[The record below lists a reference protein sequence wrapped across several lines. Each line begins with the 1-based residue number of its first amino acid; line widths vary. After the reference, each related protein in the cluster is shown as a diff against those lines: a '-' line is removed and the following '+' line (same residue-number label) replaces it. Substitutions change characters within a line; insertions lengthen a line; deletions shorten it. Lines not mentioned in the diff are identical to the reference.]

1 MRKGDTVGEFLKAV
15 KMQLA
20 EEFRDIRWAAPAIDV
35 ACLWGRGCTLTTSI

>member
-20 EEFRDIRWAAPAIDV
+20 EEFRDIRWAASPGS
-35 ACLWGRGCTLTTSI
+35 LLRTSNKHLR